1 MLRLMLAAVIL
12 ILVAMAPLA
21 LARTSYAGWAFA
33 TTVVAPA
40 LAPIFFFVVL
50 LDILMC
56 SIFLASAAGAERQR
70 FRFIIRVELV
80 LWVILTVAWLPLM
93 LQLLNTD

>member
-1 MLRLMLAAVIL
+1 MLRLMLAAMIL
-12 ILVAMAPLA
+12 MLAAMAPLA

-50 LDILMC
+50 LDMLMC
-56 SIFLASAAGAERQR
+56 GIFLASAAGAERQR
-70 FRFIIRVELV
+70 FRFIIWVELV
-80 LWVILTVAWLPLM
+80 LWVILTVAWLPLI